1 MPADLTGQTVAGY
14 PLERLVATDSYG
26 EFYEARTSAES
37 IIVKVLRENLRSD
50 PAMVQAVADG
60 WQKAHTVTHPNL
72 LAVLGAGID
81 PQHGAYVLQ
90 ESLHTRSL
98 RQLVLDGVC
107 LNWRDILEFAI
118 QMASALKTLHE
129 AGLTHGDLSPF
140 HILTTFDGEVRI
152 EGSGGLVRATRALP
166 QWMPPQALSYFAP
179 ERLRGGESSVAAD
192 LYSLGACIYFAI
204 AGHDPF
210 SGHNADSVTK
220 AVLEVIPAPPKQMRG
235 DVPREGLAVL
245 GLLLEK
251 NPGHRYKAVDDLLEH
266 LTSLKDGR
274 PLRLMRRSSPVMDRP
289 THEQIEAA
297 KVAERPTPP
306 AEPPVEVRTSA
317 AAAIHSLRVQ
327 VEATVPRSEREKDGD
342 YFYRTDRPELA
353 RQYWQEAWDAGVR
366 HPGLK
371 QKLAMLEPEVKR
383 AQFAALMGEARLAF
397 ASGSFKA
404 CQRCAHQALDFADGE
419 ASRNEAA
426 QLEAQAASQTGSFL
440 GLNRS
445 ATTGL
450 LLLSL
455 ASWFELVF
463 LSLP

>member
-1 MPADLTGQTVAGY
+1 MPVDLTGQTVAGY
-14 PLERLVATDSYG
+14 PLERLVAKDSYG

-37 IIVKVLRENLRSD
+37 IVVKVLRENLRSD
-50 PAMVQAVADG
+50 QPIVQAVADG
-60 WQKAHTVTHPNL
+60 WQKAHTVTHSNL
-72 LAVLGAGID
+72 LAVLGAGVD
-81 PQHGAYVLQ
+81 PQYGAYALQ

-118 QMASALKTLHE
+118 QMASALKALHE

-140 HILTTFDGEVRI
+140 HILTTFDGEVRV
-152 EGSGGLVRATRALP
+152 EGSGGLARVTRALP
-166 QWMPPQALSYFAP
+166 QWMPAQALAYFAP
-179 ERLRGGESSVAAD
+179 ERLRGGESTVASD

-220 AVLEVIPAPPKQMRG
+220 AVLEIVPAPPKQMRG
-235 DVPREGLAVL
+235 DVPREGLTVL
-245 GLLLEK
+245 GVLLEK
-251 NPGHRYKAVDDLLEH
+251 NPGRRYKTDDDLLEH
-266 LTSLKDGR
+266 LTSLKEGR
-274 PLRLMRRSSPVMDRP
+274 PLRLMRRSEPVLERP

-297 KVAERPTPP
+297 RITERPMPP

-317 AAAIHSLRVQ
+317 AAAIHHLRTQ
-327 VEATVPRSEREKDGD
+327 VDATVPRSEREKDGD

-353 RQYWQEAWDAGVR
+353 RQYWQEAWDAGSR

-371 QKLAMLEPEVKR
+371 LKLALLQPEVKR

-397 ASGSFKA
+397 ATGAFKA
-404 CQRCAHQALDFADGE
+404 CQKCAHQALAFADDE
-419 ASRNEAA
+419 ASRNEAT
-426 QLEAQAASQTGSFL
+426 QLETQAASQTGSFL

-445 ATTGL
+445 VTIVL
-450 LLLSL
+450 LLGL
-455 ASWFELVF
+455 ASL
-463 LSLP
+463 LRSLPITLP